1 MVLPL
6 RPRAPALA
14 PALALARHPLART
27 LATLW
32 RLSTRPATSSWVSL
46 HLCPLDCLFKLLE
59 RWRQLP
65 TSYRGTRS
73 FQTWPSANGRDT
85 PPTMKQ
91 QEVLGT
97 YHIIHWG
104 VIKTQLSVAGDGVLF
119 SSGLLVKISSPAL
132 AMMGEH
138 YRVMINQLFS
148 ESNQRSGTV
157 QG

>member
-1 MVLPL
+1 
-6 RPRAPALA
+6 
-14 PALALARHPLART
+14 
-27 LATLW
+27 
-32 RLSTRPATSSWVSL
+32 
-46 HLCPLDCLFKLLE
+46 
-59 RWRQLP
+59 
-65 TSYRGTRS
+65 
-73 FQTWPSANGRDT
+73 
-85 PPTMKQ
+85 MKQ
-91 QEVLGT
+91 PEVLGT